1 MLCAVLLERISLKIK
16 LIFLVIL
23 PLVLLP
29 LMGVAAALTISTVQN
44 TTPTTTVGQYDRL
57 GIALSAGLAI
67 GLSGLGAGLA
77 ISAAGSAAI
86 SALAEKPET
95 FFRSFLIVALAEALA
110 IYGLIMGILLW
121 LKLVEEPFLKTGLM
135 LVENQFPFLVSF
147 RPSNESILHENY
159 C

>member
-1 MLCAVLLERISLKIK
+1 MKPK

-44 TTPTTTVGQYDRL
+44 QTTTTTTGPYDRVGL
-57 GIALSAGLAI
+57 AIAAGLAI
-67 GLSGLGAGLA
+67 GLPALGAGLA
-77 ISAAGSAAI
+77 ISSAGSAAI

-121 LKLVEEPFLKTGLM
+121 LKL
-135 LVENQFPFLVSF
+135 
-147 RPSNESILHENY
+147 
-159 C
+159 

>member
-1 MLCAVLLERISLKIK
+1 VLFLLETSALKTK
-16 LIFLVIL
+16 LLLLVIL
-23 PLVLLP
+23 PLVLIP
-29 LMGVAAALTISTVQN
+29 LMGVAAGATIQTVQEQ
-44 TTPTTTVGQYDRL
+44 TPTTSGGIDKV
-57 GIALSAGLAI
+57 GIAIGAGLAI

-121 LKLVEEPFLKTGLM
+121 LKL
-135 LVENQFPFLVSF
+135 
-147 RPSNESILHENY
+147 
-159 C
+159 

>member
-1 MLCAVLLERISLKIK
+1 MKTKLLL
-16 LIFLVIL
+16 LVIL

-29 LMGVAAALTISTVQN
+29 LMGVAAALTIDTVQN
-44 TTPTTTVGQYDRL
+44 QTATSTGQFDRV
-57 GIALSAGLAI
+57 GIAIGAALAI
-67 GLSGLGAGLA
+67 GLPGLGAGIA

-121 LKLVEEPFLKTGLM
+121 LKL
-135 LVENQFPFLVSF
+135 
-147 RPSNESILHENY
+147 
-159 C
+159 

>member
-1 MLCAVLLERISLKIK
+1 MKRK
-16 LIFLVIL
+16 LILFVLL

-29 LMGVAAALTISTVQN
+29 LMGMAAAVTVSTVQDQ
-44 TTPTTTVGQYDRL
+44 TTTANAANYDRVAIAISAAL
-57 GIALSAGLAI
+57 AISLPALS
-67 GLSGLGAGLA
+67 AGLA

-121 LKLVEEPFLKTGLM
+121 LKL
-135 LVENQFPFLVSF
+135 
-147 RPSNESILHENY
+147 
-159 C
+159 